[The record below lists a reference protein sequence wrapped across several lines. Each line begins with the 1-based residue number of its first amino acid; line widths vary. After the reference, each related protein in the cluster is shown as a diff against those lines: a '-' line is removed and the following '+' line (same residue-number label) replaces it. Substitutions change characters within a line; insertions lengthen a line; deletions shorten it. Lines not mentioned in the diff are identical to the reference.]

1 MLEIYLCQLWKVLQG
16 KVWEAMKTLNTGA
29 RNFFPFFG
37 GWKGVPMVAKPL
49 GAILIQ
55 ADA

>member
-1 MLEIYLCQLWKVLQG
+1 MLEIYPCQLWKVLQG
-16 KVWEAMKTLNTGA
+16 KVWDAKKTLNTGA
-29 RNFFPFFG
+29 RNFFPFLAG
-37 GWKGVPMVAKPL
+37 KGVPMVAKPL